1 MKILNFGSINK
12 DFVYL
17 VDDFVQPGET
27 ISSNSHDIFLGGKG
41 LNQSVAL
48 AHAGVSIYHA
58 GCIDKKDSSIIEEL
72 NNWGVNTE
80 NILGL
85 EKPTGHAIIQV
96 NKKGENSI
104 IIHGGTNH
112 SITSHQIDS
121 CLKKFKTGD
130 ILVLQNEINN
140 IEEIINKGYKKGMK
154 IFFNPAPFSK
164 NILNY
169 SLKKVHTIIFNQS
182 EGNGL
187 SMGNYTPKK
196 ILEII
201 SKKYPSSNL
210 LITLGEK
217 GSIFK
222 NKNNIITTDAIRVK
236 SIDTTAAGDTYIGY
250 YIASFSKNQPIK
262 NCMKI
267 ASLAA
272 SITVT
277 KMGGA
282 ISIPKL

>member
-17 VDDFVQPGET
+17 VDNFVQPGET

-41 LNQSVAL
+41 LNQSVAM

-58 GCIDKKDSSIIEEL
+58 GCINKKDSSIIDKL

-85 EKPTGHAIIQV
+85 NKPTGHAIIQV

-121 CLKKFKTGD
+121 CFKKFETGD

-140 IEEIINKGYKKGMK
+140 IEEIINKAYKKGMK

-164 NILNY
+164 KILNY

-187 SMGNYTPKK
+187 SMMANTPEK

-222 NKNNIITTDAIRVK
+222 NDKKIIRTDAISVK
-236 SIDTTAAGDTYIGY
+236 TIDTTAAGDTYIGY
-250 YIASFSKNQPIK
+250 YIASFSKNEPIK

-282 ISIPKL
+282 VSIPRL

>member
-1 MKILNFGSINK
+1 VKILNFGSINK

-17 VDDFVQPGET
+17 VDNFVQPGET

-41 LNQSVAL
+41 LNQSVAI
-48 AHAGVSIYHA
+48 AHAGASVYHA
-58 GCIDKKDSSIIEEL
+58 GCINKKDNSIIDHL
-72 NNWGVNTE
+72 NNWGVNTK

-85 EKPTGHAIIQV
+85 DKPTGHAIIQV

-112 SITSHQIDS
+112 HITSNQIDS
-121 CLKKFKTGD
+121 CLKKFEIGD

-140 IEEIINKGYKKGMK
+140 IEEIIDKAHKKGMK

-164 NILNY
+164 SILNY
-169 SLKKVHTIIFNQS
+169 PLKKINTIIFNQS

-187 SMGNYTPKK
+187 SMGINTPEK

-201 SKKYPSSNL
+201 SKKYPSANL

-222 NKNNIITTDAIRVK
+222 NENNTIRVDAFDVK
-236 SIDTTAAGDTYIGY
+236 AIDTTAAGDTYIGY
-250 YIASFSKNQPIK
+250 YIASFSKNAAIK
-262 NCMKI
+262 SCMKN

-272 SITVT
+272 SVTVT

-282 ISIPKL
+282 VSIPKL

>member
-27 ISSNSHDIFLGGKG
+27 ISSNRHDIFLGGKG

-58 GCIDKKDSSIIEEL
+58 GCIDKKDSSIINEL

-85 EKPTGHAIIQV
+85 KKPTGHAIIQV

-121 CLKKFKTGD
+121 CLKKFGIGD

-140 IEEIINKGYKKGMK
+140 IEEIIDKAYKKGMK

-164 NILNY
+164 KILNY
-169 SLKKVHTIIFNQS
+169 PLNKVHTIIFNQS

-187 SMGNYTPKK
+187 SMGVNAPKK

-222 NKNNIITTDAIRVK
+222 NKKNIIRTDAVQVK
-236 SIDTTAAGDTYIGY
+236 TIDTTAAGDTYIGY
-250 YIASFSKNQPIK
+250 YIASFSKNQSIR

-277 KMGGA
+277 KIGGA

>member
-27 ISSNSHDIFLGGKG
+27 ISSNRHDIFLGGKG

-58 GCIDKKDSSIIEEL
+58 GCIDKKDSSIINEL

-121 CLKKFKTGD
+121 CLKKFGIGD

-140 IEEIINKGYKKGMK
+140 IEEIIDKAYNKGMK

-164 NILNY
+164 KILNY
-169 SLKKVHTIIFNQS
+169 PLNKVHTIIFNQS

-187 SMGNYTPKK
+187 SMGVNAPKK

-201 SKKYPSSNL
+201 SKKYTSSNL

-222 NKNNIITTDAIRVK
+222 NKKNIIRTDAVQVK
-236 SIDTTAAGDTYIGY
+236 TIDTTAAGDTYIGY
-250 YIASFSKNQPIK
+250 YIASFSKNQSIR

-277 KMGGA
+277 KIGGA

>member
-27 ISSNSHDIFLGGKG
+27 ISSNRHDIFLGGKG

-58 GCIDKKDSSIIEEL
+58 GCIDKKDSSIINEL

-121 CLKKFKTGD
+121 CLKKFGIGD

-140 IEEIINKGYKKGMK
+140 IEEIIDKAYKKGMK

-164 NILNY
+164 KILNY
-169 SLKKVHTIIFNQS
+169 PLNKVHTIIFNQS

-187 SMGNYTPKK
+187 SMGVNAPKK

-222 NKNNIITTDAIRVK
+222 NKKNIIRTDAVQVK
-236 SIDTTAAGDTYIGY
+236 TIDTTAAGDTYIGY
-250 YIASFSKNQPIK
+250 YIASFSKNQSIR

-277 KMGGA
+277 KIGGA

>member
-27 ISSNSHDIFLGGKG
+27 ISSNRHDIFLGGKG

-58 GCIDKKDSSIIEEL
+58 GCIDKKDSSIINEL
-72 NNWGVNTE
+72 NNWSVNTE

-121 CLKKFKTGD
+121 CLKKFGIGD

-140 IEEIINKGYKKGMK
+140 IEEIIDKAYKKGMK

-164 NILNY
+164 KILNY
-169 SLKKVHTIIFNQS
+169 PLNKVHTIIFNQS

-187 SMGNYTPKK
+187 SMGVNTPKK

-222 NKNNIITTDAIRVK
+222 NKKNIIRTDAVQVK
-236 SIDTTAAGDTYIGY
+236 TIDTTAAGDTYIGY
-250 YIASFSKNQPIK
+250 YIASFSKNQSIR

-277 KMGGA
+277 KIGGA